1 MSPYLTPRAS
11 SRTCAT
17 TWPRHHPFRGQ
28 VARTRRDAHGAD
40 GENGD
45 GLLQKLTQQEAEQ
58 VLVAREESAADMR
71 SWPTAT
77 ASADLAS
84 RVGDDWIDHM
94 ISGTN
99 LTSGG

>member
-1 MSPYLTPRAS
+1 M
-11 SRTCAT
+11 
-17 TWPRHHPFRGQ
+17 
-28 VARTRRDAHGAD
+28 
-40 GENGD
+40 
-45 GLLQKLTQQEAEQ
+45 GLLKKLTQQEAEQ